1 MLISKLQIEG
11 LYDLYNY
18 DISFDDE
25 RENQMTILTGPN
37 GYGKTTI
44 LKILSSLKSKSLYY
58 FYVIKFHEI
67 KISFS
72 DASILDI
79 TQSYKPEPE
88 TEKNSDRKGSLE
100 KEVRFIW
107 HKADG
112 QVFSQFV
119 YNRTNIRK
127 ALRSFRFLIS
137 VRGEEFDDLSSRE
150 KEEALLNNEE
160 FNEQIANANGQSQF
174 LMQLEA
180 IRTYYIPSNRIY
192 NEAHEE
198 NDELP
203 IEKIRKA
210 LMAELTRAQ
219 RDFLLYSQ
227 QVDSKFIKSLLVAC
241 DVECSEESYR
251 KLKEEVE
258 ERMGMLVGYQLTSKV
273 EIPEFNEGNKNVLF
287 AYLNG
292 LKEKFGKYSST
303 LNKMNLFK
311 EMLTSKRFANKSI
324 IFSPRHGFIIKSN
337 NGEFLN
343 EYQLSSGEQNEIV
356 MLYRLVYEV
365 PDYGLLLIDEPENS
379 LHVAWQKMIVDDLT
393 RIASVKKLQIIIAT
407 HSPSIVSK
415 GRSMARDLYYLM
427 HT

>member
-18 DISFDDE
+18 DITLDNE
-25 RENQMTILTGPN
+25 RENQIAILTGPN

-58 FYVIKFHEI
+58 FYVIKFREI
-67 KISFS
+67 KISFN
-72 DASILDI
+72 DASILNI
-79 TQSYKPEPE
+79 TQNYKLDTEK
-88 TEKNSDRKGSLE
+88 EKNSDRKDSLE

-112 QVFSQFV
+112 QVFSHFV

-127 ALRSFRFLIS
+127 ALRSFRFLVS
-137 VRGEEFDDLSSRE
+137 VKGEDFDDLSSRE
-150 KEEALLNNEE
+150 REEILLNNEE
-160 FNEQIANANGQSQF
+160 FNEQIANANGQNQF

-180 IRTYYIPSNRIY
+180 LRSYYIPSNRIY

-203 IEKIRKA
+203 IEKIRKD
-210 LMAELTRAQ
+210 LMFELTKAQ

-241 DVECSEESYR
+241 DVECSQESYS
-251 KLKEEVE
+251 KLKKEVE
-258 ERMGMLVGYQLTSKV
+258 EQMNMLVGYQLTSKV

-292 LKEKFGKYSST
+292 LKEKFSKYSFI

-311 EMLTSKRFANKSI
+311 EMLASKHFANKSI
-324 IFSPRHGFIIKSN
+324 MFSPRHGFIIKSN

-356 MLYRLVYEV
+356 LLYRLVYEV

-379 LHVAWQKMIVDDLT
+379 LHVAWQKMIVDDLK

-415 GRSMARDLYYLM
+415 GRSMAKDLYYLM
-427 HT
+427 RK

>member
-67 KISFS
+67 KIAFS

-337 NGEFLN
+337 VF
-343 EYQLSSGEQNEIV
+343 S
-356 MLYRLVYEV
+356 
-365 PDYGLLLIDEPENS
+365 
-379 LHVAWQKMIVDDLT
+379 
-393 RIASVKKLQIIIAT
+393 
-407 HSPSIVSK
+407 
-415 GRSMARDLYYLM
+415 
-427 HT
+427 

>member
-79 TQSYKPEPE
+79 TQSYKSEPE
-88 TEKNSDRKGSLE
+88 IEKNSDRKGSLE

>member
-1 MLISKLQIEG
+1 MLISKLQIDG

-112 QVFSQFV
+112 QVFSQFA